1 MLRRIPLGKMN
12 NLRDL
17 GGYPAGDG
25 VTVWERFLRGDNPTG
40 LSEQDIQWLRE
51 RDITTIVDLRSG
63 EELARQPDQLRGQP
77 GFLYHHCPLVGI
89 EKLPNLEADIGRA
102 HFEAMDRLTCVGRA
116 MRILAAAPG
125 GVLFHCTAGKDRTGI
140 LAMLLLSLA
149 GVAREDILADYQ
161 ISETYLAEIIQLIQL
176 RVRVPAADL
185 AHQSLLGQNRRA
197 FKVAANANADND
209 WWAGICT
216 GQLYRINNKITDA
229 FNTGRRLEHC
239 HTRHVLRTAAFRQ
252 YPN

>member
-25 VTVWERFLRGDNPTG
+25 VTVWERFLRGDNPAG

-102 HFEAMDRLTCVGRA
+102 YFEAMDRLTCVGRA

-140 LAMLLLSLA
+140 LEELCGNQFS
-149 GVAREDILADYQ
+149 
-161 ISETYLAEIIQLIQL
+161 
-176 RVRVPAADL
+176 
-185 AHQSLLGQNRRA
+185 
-197 FKVAANANADND
+197 
-209 WWAGICT
+209 
-216 GQLYRINNKITDA
+216 
-229 FNTGRRLEHC
+229 
-239 HTRHVLRTAAFRQ
+239 
-252 YPN
+252 

>member
-25 VTVWERFLRGDNPTG
+25 VTVWERFLRGDNPAG

-102 HFEAMDRLTCVGRA
+102 YFEAMDRLTCGGRA

-149 GVAREDILADYQ
+149 IGVVLARTLLQGKRTRWQQSPFLLTASKSVPEEE
-161 ISETYLAEIIQLIQL
+161 ETE
-176 RVRVPAADL
+176 
-185 AHQSLLGQNRRA
+185 
-197 FKVAANANADND
+197 K
-209 WWAGICT
+209 
-216 GQLYRINNKITDA
+216 K
-229 FNTGRRLEHC
+229 E
-239 HTRHVLRTAAFRQ
+239 
-252 YPN
+252 